1 MVRGTDQVGPMKR
14 IGRPP
19 VAAHSVRVS
28 VRIAVDDYDRLDR
41 VARKHNT
48 SVPDVIRRRLS
59 ASKSQTA

>member
-1 MVRGTDQVGPMKR
+1 MVRDSAQAGPMKR

-19 VAAHSVRVS
+19 VAALSVRVS
-28 VRIAVDDYDRLDR
+28 VRIAADDYDRLDR
-41 VARKHNT
+41 IARKHST